1 MTFHWRCG
9 RFSRTFTPMSPACA
23 RLTLLASC
31 IAAFSVSVLGESP
44 TKSTSPAFKLS
55 RPEPI
60 ETPRGPDLRGLQLG
74 QPFDDREVAA
84 LLESEGR
91 KLFTSGRC
99 GKLAFDRR
107 NCELSLP
114 DVSRDRLEWPAVASR
129 AEAATVVLGE
139 FYREAKSKKD
149 EFSTAAGGFIITPG
163 GACVTSLHVVNG
175 KGARGFVA
183 LTRFGQVLP
192 IREVLAADPL
202 EDLVIVQL
210 DLPEGLTL
218 PTLSLA
224 AEPAPVGASVAVMSH
239 PDERF
244 YLFTR
249 GSVGRHTV
257 WRERGGAEHFMTIT
271 ADFAKGSSGCPVLDE
286 RGSVVGV
293 VNNTESI
300 YYDDDGKKRQTD
312 LQMVVKNATPS
323 WVVRAMAVGR

>member
-1 MTFHWRCG
+1 LHWRFAP
-9 RFSRTFTPMSPACA
+9 FSLTFSAMPSARASLLLFAACVVTLGAPAPA
-23 RLTLLASC
+23 
-31 IAAFSVSVLGESP
+31 ESP
-44 TKSTSPAFKLS
+44 TKGTSPAFKLS

-60 ETPRGPDLRGLQLG
+60 ESPRGPDLRGLQLG
-74 QPFDDREVAA
+74 QPFDDREVAI
-84 LLESEGR
+84 LLETEGR

-107 NCELSLP
+107 TCELTLP
-114 DVSRDRLEWPAVASR
+114 EVVQKRLDWPAVASR

-139 FYREAKSKKD
+139 FYREAKGKKD

-192 IREVLAADPL
+192 IREVLASDPL
-202 EDLVIVQL
+202 EDLAILQL
-210 DLPEGLTL
+210 DLPPGMTL

-224 AEPAPVGASVAVMSH
+224 AEPAPVGTSVAVMSH

-286 RGSVVGV
+286 NGAVVGV

-323 WVVRAMAVGR
+323 WIVRAMAVAKP